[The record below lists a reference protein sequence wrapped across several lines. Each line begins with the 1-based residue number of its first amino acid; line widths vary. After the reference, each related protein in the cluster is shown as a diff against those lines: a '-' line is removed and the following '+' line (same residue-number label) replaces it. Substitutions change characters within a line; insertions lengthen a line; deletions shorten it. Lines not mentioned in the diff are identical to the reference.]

1 MESNIS
7 PSHRG
12 QKRRASWELASW
24 ERRPQA
30 TRLINIRCGRCTRPS
45 PVLRLLHEIEERHAG
60 VLLLCLPRL
69 RVAGSSRL
77 PQVYAEAGIVP
88 DAFVEGFPV
97 PDQDLNP
104 EDGVISPLIICTGC
118 VTEGGADVQ
127 NAAQHAADRVEELIW
142 EAADDRMATL
152 ELERELHSFQDG
164 EGTHGSGNE
173 EYAFDH

>member
-7 PSHRG
+7 PSRRG
-12 QKRRASWELASW
+12 QKRRASWEL
-24 ERRPQA
+24 RPQA
-30 TRLINIRCGRCTRPS
+30 TQVINIRCGRCTGPS

-60 VLLLCLPRL
+60 VLLVCLPRL

-104 EDGVISPLIICTGC
+104 SSGVVSWVISPLIICTDC

-127 NAAQHAADRVEELIW
+127 NAAQHAADRVEELIC

-152 ELERELHSFQDG
+152 ELERELDSFQDG
-164 EGTHGSGNE
+164 VTTRNI
-173 EYAFDH
+173 

>member
-7 PSHRG
+7 PSRRG
-12 QKRRASWELASW
+12 QKRRASWEL
-24 ERRPQA
+24 RPQA
-30 TRLINIRCGRCTRPS
+30 TRVINIRCGRCTGPS

-88 DAFVEGFPV
+88 DAFVEGFPM
-97 PDQDLNP
+97 PDEDLNP
-104 EDGVISPLIICTGC
+104 SSGVISPLIICTDC

-127 NAAQHAADRVEELIW
+127 NAAQHAADRVEELIC

-164 EGTHGSGNE
+164 EGAHGSGNE
-173 EYAFDH
+173 EYAF